1 MTGCDILSSARFAGL
16 LQHRDGR
23 SWWLFRRRRPRRGR
37 CEWRRREWK
46 LQSQQ
51 CEQRL
56 LTRRQKARRA
66 APSSCSAGLR
76 SRLQARGTEDATEI
90 ERRLSRATD
99 EIEFAL
105 SARCFEYSV
114 VNTEVEAAYDELK
127 AIVLRV
133 LGDA

>member
-1 MTGCDILSSARFAGL
+1 MRKVVYCFTYTRARTPRAKTALKTAASA
-16 LQHRDGR
+16 
-23 SWWLFRRRRPRRGR
+23 
-37 CEWRRREWK
+37 
-46 LQSQQ
+46 
-51 CEQRL
+51 
-56 LTRRQKARRA
+56 
-66 APSSCSAGLR
+66 LR

>member
-1 MTGCDILSSARFAGL
+1 MTCASSPWAWSSR
-16 LQHRDGR
+16 RR
-23 SWWLFRRRRPRRGR
+23 SWTRPA
-37 CEWRRREWK
+37 
-46 LQSQQ
+46 L
-51 CEQRL
+51 
-56 LTRRQKARRA
+56 
-66 APSSCSAGLR
+66 
-76 SRLQARGTEDATEI
+76 LQARGTEDATEI

>member
-1 MTGCDILSSARFAGL
+1 MGSHLYGTSVAAVQSVAAAGRVCL
-16 LQHRDGR
+16 LDVDV
-23 SWWLFRRRRPRRGR
+23 RGV
-37 CEWRRREWK
+37 
-46 LQSQQ
+46 Q
-51 CEQRL
+51 
-56 LTRRQKARRA
+56 AIRA
-66 APSSCSAGLR
+66 QEELDPLCIWIAPPSLGALR
-76 SRLQARGTEDATEI
+76 SRLQARGTEDATEV